1 MTISSSDGVLFK
13 LHRKNLELHSEG
25 FPGTDIPVQNNEMVL
40 LTEKAS
46 TLELLFQY
54 MYREHQPDLSKLEP
68 DEIAELAEAS
78 EKYMV
83 FPAMEICKVYMK

>member
-1 MTISSSDGVLFK
+1 MSSSDGVLFK
-13 LHRKNLELHSEG
+13 VHRKNLELYSEG
-25 FPGTDIPVQNNEMVL
+25 FPGTDVPVHDEVVL

-54 MYREHQPDLSKLEP
+54 MYKERQPDLSKVEP
-68 DEIAELAEAS
+68 DELADLAEAC

-83 FPAMEICKVYMK
+83 YPAMEICKVYMK

>member
-1 MTISSSDGVLFK
+1 MSSSDGVLFK
-13 LHRKNLELHSEG
+13 VHRKNLELYSEG
-25 FPGTDIPVQNNEMVL
+25 FPGTDVPVHDDEVVL

-54 MYREHQPDLSKLEP
+54 MYKERQPDLSAVEP
-68 DEIAELAEAS
+68 DTLAELAEAS

-83 FPAMEICKVYMK
+83 YSAMEVCKVYMK